1 MKKYRFLILLP
12 FVFLVA
18 GCSLVK
24 NDSEATMEKP
34 VIQNSVCEIPDSTVG
49 LETNSK
55 NGLPPVS
62 QEEKNKTFTYEDSEL
77 GVKMK
82 YPGSCYFNKGIFQC
96 SSFTMSI
103 WPAEKPLKNI
113 TNPEITFKDGETQI
127 VYSFN
132 KNNKTYQLLAWY
144 DGQNK
149 IEIDAAVDKIAK
161 TFTFTR

>member
-1 MKKYRFLILLP
+1 MKKILLLVPALIL
-12 FVFLVA
+12 VA
-18 GCSLVK
+18 ACSSPLKKEPLAVQIPLI
-24 NDSEATMEKP
+24 NEPA
-34 VIQNSVCEIPDSTVG
+34 VCAVSTTTTRE
-49 LETNSK
+49 L
-55 NGLPPVS
+55 LPPIS
-62 QEEKNKTFTYEDSEL
+62 QEEKSKTFTYEDEEL
-77 GVKMK
+77 GVKLK

-103 WPAEKPLKNI
+103 WPAENQVENI
-113 TNPEITFKDGETQI
+113 TNPEITFKDGETQL

-149 IEIDAAVDKIAK
+149 VEIDAAVDKIAK

>member
-1 MKKYRFLILLP
+1 MKKILLLVPALIL
-12 FVFLVA
+12 VA
-18 GCSLVK
+18 ACSSPLK
-24 NDSEATMEKP
+24 KEA
-34 VIQNSVCEIPDSTVG
+34 VSVQTPILNTPAVCAVSTAATTTT
-49 LETNSK
+49 TNREL
-55 NGLPPVS
+55 LPPIS
-62 QEEKNKTFTYEDSEL
+62 QEEKNKTFTYEDEEL
-77 GVKMK
+77 GVKLK

-103 WPAEKPLKNI
+103 WPAENQVQNI
-113 TNPEITFKDGETQI
+113 TNPEITFKDGETQL

-149 IEIDAAVDKIAK
+149 TEIDAAVDKIAK

>member
-1 MKKYRFLILLP
+1 MKKILLLVPALIL
-12 FVFLVA
+12 VA
-18 GCSLVK
+18 ACSSPLKREPV
-24 NDSEATMEKP
+24 
-34 VIQNSVCEIPDSTVG
+34 VIQTPTVNEPAVCAVG
-49 LETNSK
+49 TTTREL
-55 NGLPPVS
+55 LPPIS
-62 QEEKNKTFTYEDSEL
+62 QEEKSKTFTYEDEEL
-77 GVKMK
+77 GVKLK

-103 WPAEKPLKNI
+103 WPTEEPVKNI

-127 VYSFN
+127 IYSFN

-149 IEIDAAVDKIAK
+149 TEIDAAVDKIAK

>member
-1 MKKYRFLILLP
+1 MKKILLLVPALIL
-12 FVFLVA
+12 VA
-18 GCSLVK
+18 ACSSPLK
-24 NDSEATMEKP
+24 KEA
-34 VIQNSVCEIPDSTVG
+34 VSIQTPILNTPAVCAVSTTAATTTTT
-49 LETNSK
+49 TNREL
-55 NGLPPVS
+55 LPPIS
-62 QEEKNKTFTYEDSEL
+62 QEEKNKTFTYEDEEL
-77 GVKMK
+77 GVKLK

-103 WPAEKPLKNI
+103 WPAENQVQNI
-113 TNPEITFKDGETQI
+113 TNPEITFKDGETQL